1 MTTLECVEEYNG
13 ASPVSSVRFSKE
25 QYTSQTKEIPEE
37 YMYMWGSF
45 VEIKLDSVLP
55 FDGTTV
61 LVL

>member
-37 YMYMWGSF
+37 YTWGSF
-45 VEIKLDSVLP
+45 VEIELDSVLP
-55 FDGTTV
+55 FDSTTL